1 VDILAVSVSSRTLV
15 LVSTQSVRGG
25 TGGRA
30 AGSPDTGGRDALQTR
45 RRPSWAGWSPGR
57 LALAL
62 VAAGILLALVRVF
75 VVQTFVIP
83 SGSMEPGLRI
93 GDRVVVSRLDY
104 RFGPVRR
111 GDVVVFDGDGV
122 FAAADPP
129 GSLVAR
135 LGAGIGRALGSPVG
149 ETDYVKRVIGV
160 AGDRVACCDTDG
172 RVTVDGRPL
181 EESYVYPGN
190 SPSMVRFDQV
200 VPSRSL
206 WVMGDHR
213 SSSAD
218 SRDHL
223 GDPGGGMVPVDQVV
237 GRVVAVWWPWDHATG
252 VGRSDATTS
261 RTAPP
266 LHETSHTA
274 ADSSSDIAAR
284 AVRPGL
290 EALP

>member
-1 VDILAVSVSSRTLV
+1 V
-15 LVSTQSVRGG
+15 LVSAQSVRGE
-25 TGGRA
+25 TGSRDPQP
-30 AGSPDTGGRDALQTR
+30 PDR
-45 RRPSWAGWSPGR
+45 RRGLAHRLVGARAGWSPRR
-57 LALAL
+57 LVLTLLTAGVL
-62 VAAGILLALVRVF
+62 VALVRVF

-83 SGSMEPGLRI
+83 SGSMEPGLRV

-111 GDVVVFDGDGV
+111 GDIVVFDGDGV
-122 FAAADPP
+122 FAPANPP
-129 GSLVAR
+129 GSLLSR
-135 LGAGIGRALGSPVG
+135 IGDGIARALGSPVG

-160 AGDRVACCDTDG
+160 AGDRVACCDAAG
-172 RVTVDGRPL
+172 RVTVNAKPL
-181 EESYVYPGN
+181 TEAYVYPGDT
-190 SPSMVRFDQV
+190 PSAVPFNQV
-200 VPSRSL
+200 VPPGTL

-223 GDPGGGMVPVDQVV
+223 GDPGGGMVPVGAVV

-252 VGRSDATTS
+252 VGR
-261 RTAPP
+261 
-266 LHETSHTA
+266 A
-274 ADSSSDIAAR
+274 ADAAFQSTPSQSTPSQSTPSQSTPSSSDTPAR

>member
-1 VDILAVSVSSRTLV
+1 M
-15 LVSTQSVRGG
+15 LVSAQSVGG
-25 TGGRA
+25 ETGSRA
-30 AGSPDTGGRDALQTR
+30 AESPDTGGGDALRTR
-45 RRPSWAGWSPGR
+45 PRLRLPLPWPGWSTLR
-57 LALAL
+57 LASTL
-62 VAAGILLALVRVF
+62 VVAGILLALVRVF

-122 FAAADPP
+122 FAATNPP
-129 GSLVAR
+129 GSLLAR
-135 LGAGIGRALGSPVG
+135 LGAGIARALGSPVG
-149 ETDYVKRVIGV
+149 ETDFVKRVIGV
-160 AGDRVACCDTDG
+160 GGDRVACCDSEG
-172 RVTVDGRPL
+172 RVTVNGRAL
-181 EESYVYPGN
+181 EESYVYPGD
-190 SPSMVRFDQV
+190 SPSSVTFDQV
-200 VPSRSL
+200 VPSGSL

-266 LHETSHTA
+266 LHGTSHTA